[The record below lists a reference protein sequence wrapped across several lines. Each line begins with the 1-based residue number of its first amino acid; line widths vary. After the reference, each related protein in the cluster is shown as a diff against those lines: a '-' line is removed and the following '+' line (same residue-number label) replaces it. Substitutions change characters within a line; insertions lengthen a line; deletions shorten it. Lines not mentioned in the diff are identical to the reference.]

1 MEKTAVARY
10 FNEVYTPVF
19 VQKLAQLGVFIRD
32 EKDLGNLL
40 KISAQLKLAGVK
52 SSLEQRSEVYAHLTE
67 KIAQMIPKQKAK

>member
-1 MEKTAVARY
+1 MEKTAVAKY

-19 VQKLAQLGVFIRD
+19 VQKLAALGVFIRD

-52 SSLEQRSEVYAHLTE
+52 SSLEQRSDVYAHITE
-67 KIAQMIPKQKAK
+67 KIGQIIAKKVK